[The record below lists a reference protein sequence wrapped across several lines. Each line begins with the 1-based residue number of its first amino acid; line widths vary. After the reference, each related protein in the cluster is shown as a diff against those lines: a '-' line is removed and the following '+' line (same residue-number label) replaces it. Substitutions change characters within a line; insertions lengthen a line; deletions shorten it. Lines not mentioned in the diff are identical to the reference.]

1 LKKRLHVLFL
11 CGWYPSKVFPTN
23 GDFIKRHAQAISMS
37 HKVSVLHI
45 VSREENENE
54 ISIEIKIKNNINTY
68 IAYIKPTKNIL
79 IKAARFFR
87 AYSKIMISIGVVDL
101 VHLNSIFPFGLFAL
115 HMKWL
120 KKIPFII
127 SEHWSGYKE
136 GQINKISFF
145 EKTISKF
152 VTYHATFVCPVSEN
166 LKNSMLKFG
175 LHGNYKPIP
184 NVVDTDLFRLG
195 IKDLNKFSIV
205 HISSLKDN
213 PKNIS
218 GMLSVAKKLESAIG
232 NFTWKFIGGKSDHFE
247 SLIKKLNFK
256 EANIEFIPH
265 LSQDKLVAHLQSA
278 SLSVLFSDYENLPCV
293 ILESFACGT
302 PVISTNV
309 GGISEYFPEK
319 FGHLIEKKNETQ
331 LLERILEEHVNPNSC
346 SNEMSLYA
354 QEKFS
359 KKTISHAFS
368 KLYELTICS

>member
-1 LKKRLHVLFL
+1 MNKKLHVLFL

-23 GDFIKRHAQAISMS
+23 GDFIKRHAQAISIC

-45 VSREENENE
+45 VSREENKDE
-54 ISIEIKIKNNINTY
+54 ISIEIEIKNNINTY
-68 IAYIKPTKNIL
+68 IAYVKPSKNIF
-79 IKAARFFR
+79 IKTSRFIQ
-87 AYSKIMISIGVVDL
+87 AYYKIMISIGIIDL

-115 HMKWL
+115 YMKWL
-120 KKIPFII
+120 KKTPFLV

-136 GQINKISFF
+136 DQINKISFF

-152 VTYHATFVCPVSEN
+152 IARHASFVCPVSEN

-175 LHGNYKPIP
+175 LKGNYRPIP
-184 NVVDTDLFRLG
+184 NVVDTDLFRPG
-195 IKDLNKFSIV
+195 IKKLKEFTIV

-218 GMLSVAKKLESAIG
+218 GMLSVAKKLENAIG

-256 EANIEFIPH
+256 KAHIEFIPH
-265 LSQDKLVAHLQSA
+265 ISQKKLVSHLQSA
-278 SLSVLFSDYENLPCV
+278 SLFVLFSHYENLPCV

-319 FGHLIEKKNETQ
+319 FGHLIPKQNEIQ
-331 LLERILEEHVNPNSC
+331 LLEKILEEHISPNTC
-346 SNEMSLYA
+346 CDEMSLYA
-354 QEKFS
+354 HEQFS
-359 KKTISHAFS
+359 RKTISHAFS
-368 KLYELTICS
+368 ELYEQTIRS

>member
-1 LKKRLHVLFL
+1 
-11 CGWYPSKVFPTN
+11 VFPTN

-79 IKAARFFR
+79 IKAVRFFR

-115 HMKWL
+115 YMKWL
-120 KKIPFII
+120 KKTPFII

-145 EKTISKF
+145 EKSISKF
-152 VTYHATFVCPVSEN
+152 VTHHATFVCPVSEN

-265 LSQDKLVAHLQSA
+265 ISQDKLVAHLQSA

-319 FGHLIEKKNETQ
+319 FGHLIEKQNETQ

-346 SNEMSLYA
+346 SDEMSLYA
-354 QEKFS
+354 QEQFS

-368 KLYELTICS
+368 KLYEQTIYS